1 MVLTWPEA
9 GPVARGEVRLAR
21 RRRWS
26 RGAAAPRSGGRMTTK
41 AEREAY
47 LARVDKWR
55 ATGVAPAEIARR
67 VAEMPREVCFKSVGA
82 LTADEAAA
90 LEQIWHGRFAQ
101 RAARLRRAGV
111 DLAAWLVSLPRRQQP
126 YAERVLTADEQAALA
141 AERARRQAATPQKA
155 TVGTAKGAAKPPV
168 SAPPALAA
176 VASPTAQRP
185 ILKLRNPLRRQ
196 ADSP

>member
-1 MVLTWPEA
+1 
-9 GPVARGEVRLAR
+9 
-21 RRRWS
+21 
-26 RGAAAPRSGGRMTTK
+26 MTTK

-82 LTADEAAA
+82 LTADEVAA
-90 LEQIWHGRFAQ
+90 LEQIWHRRFAQ

-141 AERARRQAATPQKA
+141 AERARRQAAKQQKA
-155 TVGTAKGAAKPPV
+155 TAVATKGAAKPV
-168 SAPPALAA
+168 APPAVPASAAPAA
-176 VASPTAQRP
+176 VAPPAGQRP
-185 ILKLRNPLRRQ
+185 ILKLRNPLRR